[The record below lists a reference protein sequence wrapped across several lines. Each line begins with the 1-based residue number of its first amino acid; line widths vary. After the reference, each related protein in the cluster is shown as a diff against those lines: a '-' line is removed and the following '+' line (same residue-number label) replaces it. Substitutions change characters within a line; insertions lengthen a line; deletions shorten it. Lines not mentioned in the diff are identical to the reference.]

1 MLILETKFNEK
12 IILQDSNTGINLAT
26 IKLYRRDRGGIALA
40 FDAAKSIKISRKPI
54 IQGSVD
60 GESNKKQET
69 APAV

>member
-1 MLILETKFNEK
+1 MLILEPKLNEK
-12 IILQDSNTGINLAT
+12 IILQDSNTGINLAS

-60 GESNKKQET
+60 NDSNKKQET

>member
-1 MLILETKFNEK
+1 MLILEPKFNEK
-12 IILQDSNTGINLAT
+12 IILQDSDTGINLAT

-60 GESNKKQET
+60 DERIQK
-69 APAV
+69 